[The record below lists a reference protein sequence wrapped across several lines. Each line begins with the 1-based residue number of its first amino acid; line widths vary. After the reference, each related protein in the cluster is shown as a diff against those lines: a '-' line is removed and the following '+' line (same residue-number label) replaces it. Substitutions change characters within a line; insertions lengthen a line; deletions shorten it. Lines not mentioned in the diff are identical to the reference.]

1 MLPRIGFA
9 LCIAAVLPAQS
20 RFDPALARDPKV
32 ARALQSIPE
41 GREALIRD
49 WIGIT
54 EIPSGSGTEQ
64 ERAKYVRARLQKMGF
79 RGVKSDA
86 IGNVYAVREGT
97 DPDGPTIAFAAHMDT
112 VFGLDVPRKV
122 KRAGGKLAAPG
133 IGDDSSGLTGT
144 LEAFRALESAGVKT
158 KGRLVFVATVQ
169 EETRLRGAREFLEKS
184 GIKVDMFVAVDIWLG
199 KVWYGA
205 LRISRLKLVYTSP
218 GSHTLF
224 SRGNPTPVKAVAAAI
239 QDVYKI
245 QLPPIQTGLEDMKLP
260 VINVGMMQGGP
271 IFNAIP
277 QEAYFTVDLR
287 SLDNSTQDRLE
298 SEVVRVSRL
307 AAEREGV
314 RFRVEKPQGEDVN
327 FSKAQPPEARLRHP
341 LVTTAVDVHN
351 FLKLGP
357 DGKTEPID
365 VGSTDANVAVGMGI
379 PAIAVGAA
387 RYTGPHTLAESAEE
401 GSIVDGARMLALLAV
416 SLAGLAK

>member
-1 MLPRIGFA
+1 
-9 LCIAAVLPAQS
+9 
-20 RFDPALARDPKV
+20 LARHPQV
-32 ARALQSIPE
+32 AQALQSIE
-41 GREALIRD
+41 DRREAQIQD
-49 WIGIT
+49 WIT
-54 EIPSGSGTEQ
+54 LAQIPAGSGTEQ
-64 ERAKYVRARLQKMGF
+64 ERAKYVRAQLQKIGF
-79 RGVKSDA
+79 RDVKSDR

-97 DPDGPTIAFAAHMDT
+97 DQNAPTIAFAAHMDT
-112 VFGLDVPRKV
+112 VFGLDVPRNV
-122 KRAGGKLAAPG
+122 TRAGGKLSAPG
-133 IGDDSSGLTGT
+133 IGDDSCGLAG
-144 LEAFRALESAGVKT
+144 LIEAFRALETAGVKT

-184 GIKVDMFVAVDIWLG
+184 GIKVNMFVAVDIWLG

-239 QDVYKI
+239 QDVYRI
-245 QLPPIQTGLEDMKLP
+245 SLPPIQPGLEDMKLP
-260 VINVGMMQGGP
+260 VINVGMMGGGP

-277 QEAYFTVDLR
+277 QEAFFTVDLR

-298 SEVVRVSRL
+298 SEIVRVSK
-307 AAEREGV
+307 AAADREGV
-314 RFRVEKPQGEDVN
+314 GFRAEKPQGEDVN
-327 FSKAQPPEARLRHP
+327 FSKARSPEERLRNP

-357 DGKTEPID
+357 GGKTEPID
-365 VGSTDANVAVGMGI
+365 IGSTDANVAVGMGI

-401 GSIVDGARMLALLAV
+401 ASIVDGSRMLVLLAAA
-416 SLAGLAK
+416 LAGVE